1 MVRFLFF
8 FFSSLFGEK
17 KEREGKKSKHKNEK
31 KKTHPRLRVR
41 QGPGRQEHQRDL
53 GRADRR
59 GAVRARRRGRR
70 RRRRRRRRSGR
81 KKRLRLAD
89 SAGRPPSLQVR
100 PVPAPEDPPGR
111 VGAAVAPAG
120 VLGGGPLPDV
130 DARELFFFFVVF
142 FFGVVEVVREFIER
156 ASEMSDRER
165 QQHKN
170 SQSCSLTSLSERC
183 LASSSVEGTPSAV
196 VASEASHIK
205 VRTPREPSAKPRRV
219 RATSAGKDCADVA
232 AARADELLI
241 LRPLFDALPSP
252 PPAAAAP
259 LGAEEEEG
267 PAGEKSLLCAAARRT
282 GERGEDG
289 IVDEESST
297 TKDEEE
303 ERGERKKSA
312 ASSSSSSSSSSA
324 AAAAFT
330 FFLRTD
336 SKILFFFFAGRRR
349 EGGT

>member
-1 MVRFLFF
+1 MERRKREK
-8 FFSSLFGEK
+8 EK
-17 KEREGKKSKHKNEK
+17 KVNTKTK
-31 KKTHPRLRVR
+31 KKKRTHASACGRVPAVR
-41 QGPGRQEHQRDL
+41 NISATL
-53 GRADRR
+53 GAPIVEAQSELEGEEEEEEEEDEEEAAERR
-59 GAVRARRRGRR
+59 GCG
-70 RRRRRRRRSGR
+70 
-81 KKRLRLAD
+81 
-89 SAGRPPSLQVR
+89 LQI
-100 PVPAPEDPPGR
+100 PPGGPPPCR
-111 VGAAVAPAG
+111 SDQSLPQRIHLEGSAQPSPQPAFSEE
-120 VLGGGPLPDV
+120 VPSRTWT
-130 DARELFFFFVVF
+130 RESCFFFFVVF
-142 FFGVVEVVREFIER
+142 FFEVVEVEREFIER